1 MATKTY
7 EPFRGSGKLYLRKY
21 GAAAAL
27 AEVGNCNA
35 VKFSVVLDSQ
45 EISDYTSPA
54 GGTYASDDRIK
65 SGTVSFTAWDFNT
78 ANLTRAMAASSTS
91 VPTPAAAVGTYTAY
105 VGGLILLDGLNP
117 TGVTVVD
124 HATPATEFVKDV
136 DYEVRPEGIF
146 ILDGDIVDG
155 TDIDITPTAFTAH
168 DAIEAM
174 VTSGGE
180 YELVFAGINGATG
193 LSHREQVYKVKFSPA
208 DVELIS
214 DGFGSIAF
222 TAKMSKDTTVSGT
235 GVSQYYKTLKQAA
248 A

>member
-1 MATKTY
+1 MAIKTY

-35 VKFSVVLDSQ
+35 VKFAVELDSQ
-45 EISDYTSPA
+45 EIQDYTSAA

-78 ANLTRAMAASSTS
+78 ANLTRAMAASASS
-91 VPTPAAAVGTYTAY
+91 VAIPAAAVGTYTAF
-105 VGGLILLDGLNP
+105 VGGLILLDGLNAS
-117 TGVTVVD
+117 GVSVTNT
-124 HATPATEFVKDV
+124 ATPATVYVKDV

-146 ILDGDIVDG
+146 ILDGAIVDG

-168 DAIEAM
+168 DVIEAM
-174 VTSGGE
+174 VTSGDE
-180 YELVFAGINGATG
+180 FELVFAGINSATG

-222 TAKMSKDTTVSGT
+222 TAKMLKDTTVTGS